1 MDGMATVVVV
11 KVPDRDEEFRIPGD
25 DFFVDDEG
33 QLLVFL
39 TAEDDEDPK
48 VRAQFALYSYVYLE
62 DEEEDEDELEYALN
76 VARRHGFF
84 IDDPIGGLGDDPD
97 EDDEEDEDDEDESDE
112 DIDEDDAQEAVST
125 KITVGRLNTF
135 VLDVDAL
142 GGEDQPEESV
152 LVAPVLVAPSEPE
165 SNSFSPAPSSG
176 A

>member
-1 MDGMATVVVV
+1 MGGMATVVVV

-39 TAEDDEDPK
+39 TGEDDEDPK

-84 IDDPIGGLGDDPD
+84 IDDPVGGLGDDPD
-97 EDDEEDEDDEDESDE
+97 EEDEDEDEEDDEDDEDEVVTVA
-112 DIDEDDAQEAVST
+112 DISSFSANGHGESLGAVS
-125 KITVGRLNTF
+125 
-135 VLDVDAL
+135 
-142 GGEDQPEESV
+142 ESV
-152 LVAPVLVAPSEPE
+152 LVPVVASVPSDPEPGT
-165 SNSFSPAPSSG
+165 FSPPPASG